1 MPIADEE
8 FEYDGSTFE
17 EVKSITFS
25 GPYATLPDHQ
35 GLGPKTLVQF
45 FNDSARNMH
54 DKRDIR
60 PCYDKLIHANGI
72 CFAGFWKIDKAATE
86 PGKTADGQRDPYTGI
101 KIDEPREPYTGYFA
115 PGSEGLCIARLSVAG
130 LYMTRGYRRAF
141 GIAGKVYPT
150 LDPHQ
155 KVKPGNFVTVNYLT
169 GTKEAHITDIA
180 PTNQPGVGPA
190 IAANIINRI
199 IFRLMDTRPG
209 YRQLYPISTLG
220 VSRGGRVRTPD
231 LIQLKVPDGT
241 PKIDADDFRDELRLK
256 NYPGNKLTYEIRVK
270 MFDDLNWSKIGRIEF
285 TEDGICEGCDKR
297 IHFWIPRDIPLLD
310 QMESNQNRCPV
321 EPPGRTAPP
330 EGAGLGDGYRAR
342 SWSTSERA

>member
-1 MPIADEE
+1 MSIADEE

-25 GPYATLPDHQ
+25 GPYARLPNHQ

-60 PCYDKLIHANGI
+60 PRFDKLIHANGI
-72 CFAGFWKIDKAATE
+72 CFTGLWKIDKATAETVAT
-86 PGKTADGQRDPYTGI
+86 GDGPRDPYTGI
-101 KIDEPREPYTGYFA
+101 KIDLPREPYTGYFA

-141 GIAGKVYPT
+141 GIAGKVFPT

-155 KVKPGNFVTVNYLT
+155 KVKPGNFVTVNFLT

-190 IAANIINRI
+190 IAANVINRI

-220 VSRGGRVRTPD
+220 VPRGGTVRTPD
-231 LIQLKVPDGT
+231 LMQLKVPDNT
-241 PKIDADDFRDELRLK
+241 PRIDADDFRDELRLK

-270 MFDDLNWSKIGRIEF
+270 MFDDPNWSKIGRIEF

-310 QMESNQNRCPV
+310 QMES
-321 EPPGRTAPP
+321 AH
-330 EGAGLGDGYRAR
+330 DGSHR
-342 SWSTSERA
+342 